1 MIFLCIFAEIFY
13 GHFMIFKRKI
23 YDAMLQWKK
32 EMNGKS
38 AIMIEGPR
46 RVGKSTIVENFAQN
60 EYDSYLLIDFSKAPK
75 EVFSLFDDISDLNY
89 VFLRFKLLYG
99 VQLFER
105 KSAIIFDE
113 IQECPKARQAI
124 KHLVKDGR
132 YDYIETGS
140 LISIK
145 KNVKNIIIPS
155 EETKLNLN
163 PMDYE
168 EFLWALGDT
177 TTTPLLKDV
186 FERKESLGDGVN
198 RKLMRN
204 FRLYMLIGGMPQA
217 VESYLN
223 SNDLGIVDK
232 TKRNIIQLYEDDF
245 KKLDQS
251 GRISTLF
258 DAIPSELNK
267 NSSRYQITSVIG
279 GSTSSTVENQ
289 LIAELN
295 DSKTINMAYHANDP
309 GVGLSLNMDI
319 NKYKMFV
326 CDTGLFVTL
335 AFKDKEFTENII
347 YQKLLSDKLDA
358 NLGYVYE
365 NVVAQM
371 LKAKGDNLFYYTFP
385 TGSGSHN
392 YEIDFI
398 LSRNGKIC
406 PVEVKSSSYKRHVSM
421 DSFGEKFS
429 GRIDEKYLVYTK
441 DLKKENGVTYLPVY
455 MTQFL

>member
-1 MIFLCIFAEIFY
+1 
-13 GHFMIFKRKI
+13 MIFKRKI

-429 GRIDEKYLVYTK
+429 GRIDEKYLIYTK

>member
-1 MIFLCIFAEIFY
+1 
-13 GHFMIFKRKI
+13 
-23 YDAMLQWKK
+23 MLQWKK

-319 NKYKMFV
+319 NKYKMFM

-371 LKAKGDNLFYYTFP
+371 LKAKGGNLFYYTFP

>member
-1 MIFLCIFAEIFY
+1 
-13 GHFMIFKRKI
+13 MIFKRKI
-23 YDAMLQWKK
+23 YDTMLQWKK

-46 RVGKSTIVENFAQN
+46 RVGKSTIAENFAQN

-89 VFLRFKLLYG
+89 IFLRFKLLYG

-105 KSAIIFDE
+105 KSVIIFDE
-113 IQECPKARQAI
+113 VQECPNARQAI

-177 TTTPLLKDV
+177 VTTPLLKDV

-198 RKLMRN
+198 RRLMRN
-204 FRLYMLIGGMPQA
+204 FRLYMLVGGMPQA

-223 SNDLGIVDK
+223 SNDLSIVDK

-267 NSSRYQITSVIG
+267 NSSRYQISSVIG
-279 GSTSSTVENQ
+279 GNTSSTVENQ
-289 LIAELN
+289 LIAELK
-295 DSKTINMAYHANDP
+295 DSKTINMAYHANDT

-385 TGSGSHN
+385 TESGNHN

-398 LSRNGKIC
+398 LSRNSKIC
-406 PVEVKSSSYKRHVSM
+406 PIEVKSSSYKRHVSM
-421 DSFGEKFS
+421 DSFCEKFS
-429 GRIDEKYLVYTK
+429 GRINEKYLIYTK
-441 DLKKENGVTYLPVY
+441 DLKKEGDITYLPVY

>member
-1 MIFLCIFAEIFY
+1 
-13 GHFMIFKRKI
+13 MIFKRKI

-105 KSAIIFDE
+105 KSVIIFDE
-113 IQECPKARQAI
+113 VQECPKARQAI

-168 EFLWALGDT
+168 EFLWVLGDT

-223 SNDLGIVDK
+223 SNDLGVVDK

-371 LKAKGDNLFYYTFP
+371 LKAKGDKLFYYTFP

-421 DSFGEKFS
+421 DSFCEKFS
-429 GRIDEKYLVYTK
+429 GRIDEKYLIYTK

>member
-1 MIFLCIFAEIFY
+1 
-13 GHFMIFKRKI
+13 MIFKRKI

-145 KNVKNIIIPS
+145 RNVKNIIIPS

-429 GRIDEKYLVYTK
+429 GRIDEKYLIYTK

>member
-1 MIFLCIFAEIFY
+1 
-13 GHFMIFKRKI
+13 MIFKRKI

>member
-1 MIFLCIFAEIFY
+1 
-13 GHFMIFKRKI
+13 MIFKRKI

-113 IQECPKARQAI
+113 VQECPKARQAI

-168 EFLWALGDT
+168 EFLWVLGDT

-186 FERKESLGDGVN
+186 FERKESLGDGIN

>member
-1 MIFLCIFAEIFY
+1 
-13 GHFMIFKRKI
+13 
-23 YDAMLQWKK
+23 MLQWKK

-46 RVGKSTIVENFAQN
+46 RVGKSTIVEYFAQN

-429 GRIDEKYLVYTK
+429 GRIDEKYLIYTK

>member
-1 MIFLCIFAEIFY
+1 
-13 GHFMIFKRKI
+13 MIFKRKI

-365 NVVAQM
+365 NVVAQT

-429 GRIDEKYLVYTK
+429 GRIDEKYLIYTK

>member
-1 MIFLCIFAEIFY
+1 
-13 GHFMIFKRKI
+13 MIFKRKI

-429 GRIDEKYLVYTK
+429 GRIDEKYMVYTK